1 MKSLRPNFE
10 REGKERVSRRSGIFI
25 DCVWVLI
32 DSMVKQSMSPLE
44 WLATPWNFRGKST
57 IPSYSKYTVSG
68 HKYLVL
74 IGLSFNYTWS

>member
-1 MKSLRPNFE
+1 M
-10 REGKERVSRRSGIFI
+10 SRRSGVFI
-25 DCVWVLI
+25 DCIWVLI

-68 HKYLVL
+68 HKYLVI
-74 IGLSFNYTWS
+74 IGLSFNFTPVIIVIPFPFRKPKSDS